1 MVSTS
6 PQVLRL
12 KPAPNTEGSPHGG
25 LFFWSSA
32 MGEDE
37 QELIT
42 IGLSKYAAAILHEV
56 AAEILESWAAD
67 LDDEER
73 EVLTL
78 IAGLIQ
84 GELETIH

>member
-1 MVSTS
+1 M
-6 PQVLRL
+6 
-12 KPAPNTEGSPHGG
+12 E
-25 LFFWSSA
+25 
-32 MGEDE
+32 EE
-37 QELIT
+37 QEIIT

-78 IAGLIQ
+78 ITGLLQ